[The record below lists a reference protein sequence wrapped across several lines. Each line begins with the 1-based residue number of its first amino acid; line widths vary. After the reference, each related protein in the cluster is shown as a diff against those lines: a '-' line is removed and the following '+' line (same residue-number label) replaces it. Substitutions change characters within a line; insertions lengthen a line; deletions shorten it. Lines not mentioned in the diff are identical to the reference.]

1 MKLLVDSDAFCKLAP
16 AALLSEAALEFTA
29 TLSDCARLPAL
40 PHMLRRGS
48 LRWRIGG
55 EVCDALIPVAEGML
69 TVPASTGEWLDKLIA
84 AEGIDP
90 GEAQLI
96 AVSIDYGL
104 HLLSGD
110 KRALR
115 VVKSIEGLAAAL
127 AGRVVV
133 LEAILLALCH
143 RLGTTEVR
151 RRVAAIRGHDAM
163 IDICFSAENSDPPG
177 SLRSYFN
184 NLAAEVNPLV
194 LWEPGTGGHS

>member
-1 MKLLVDSDAFCKLAP
+1 
-16 AALLSEAALEFTA
+16 
-29 TLSDCARLPAL
+29 
-40 PHMLRRGS
+40 MLRRGS
-48 LRWRIGG
+48 LRRRIGG
-55 EVCDALIPVAEGML
+55 EVCDALIPVAEGMP

-96 AVSIDYGL
+96 AVSIDHGL

-115 VVKSIEGLAAAL
+115 VAKSIDGLAAAL

-133 LEAILLALCH
+133 LEAILLALCY
-143 RLGTTEVR
+143 RLGTTEVS
-151 RRVAAIRGHDAM
+151 RRVAAIRGRDAM
-163 IDICFSAENSDPPG
+163 IDICFSPANSDPRG
-177 SLRSYFN
+177 ALQSYFN

-194 LWEPGTGGHS
+194 LWQAGTGGHS

>member
-1 MKLLVDSDAFCKLAP
+1 MKLLVDTDAFCKLAP

-48 LRWRIGG
+48 LRRRIGG
-55 EVCDALIPVAEGML
+55 EVCDALIPVAEGMP

-96 AVSIDYGL
+96 AVSIDHGL

-115 VVKSIEGLAAAL
+115 VAKSIDGLAAAL

-133 LEAILLALCH
+133 LEAILLALCY
-143 RLGTTEVR
+143 RLGTTEVS
-151 RRVAAIRGHDAM
+151 RRVAAIRGRDAM
-163 IDICFSAENSDPPG
+163 IDICFSPANSDPRG
-177 SLRSYFN
+177 ALQSYFN

-194 LWEPGTGGHS
+194 LWQAGTGGHS